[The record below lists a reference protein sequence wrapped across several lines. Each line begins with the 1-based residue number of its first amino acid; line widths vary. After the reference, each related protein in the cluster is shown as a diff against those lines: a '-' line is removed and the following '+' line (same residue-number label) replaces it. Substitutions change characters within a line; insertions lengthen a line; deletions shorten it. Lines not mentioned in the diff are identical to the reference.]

1 MTSLNFTTF
10 DSPNSL
16 VLISKNFPFR
26 DYESYVSLSFT
37 ITPLLSSTVIHP
49 SNPYKIHIHAT
60 TLTQVLLQKYIRE
73 REREREMASWVVIFV
88 LVLAFVHATAARN
101 VPSDDVDLDSN
112 NAVPNEEQV
121 LHASAPAAD
130 SPSSTGLKDK
140 KNFIYGG
147 VGGFAGMGGYAGII
161 GGLPVIGGLG
171 GIGKYGGVGGVGGI
185 GGATGLGTGGAGGVG
200 GAAGGAGGSTLPSP

>member
-1 MTSLNFTTF
+1 
-10 DSPNSL
+10 
-16 VLISKNFPFR
+16 
-26 DYESYVSLSFT
+26 
-37 ITPLLSSTVIHP
+37 
-49 SNPYKIHIHAT
+49 
-60 TLTQVLLQKYIRE
+60 
-73 REREREMASWVVIFV
+73 MASWVVIFV

-101 VPSDDVDLDSN
+101 VPSDADLDSN
-112 NAVPNEEQV
+112 NVVPNEEQV

-171 GIGKYGGVGGVGGI
+171 GIGKYGGVGGI
-185 GGATGLGTGGAGGVG
+185 GGATGLGTGGLGGAGG
-200 GAAGGAGGSTLPSP
+200 AAGGSTLPSP

>member
-1 MTSLNFTTF
+1 
-10 DSPNSL
+10 
-16 VLISKNFPFR
+16 
-26 DYESYVSLSFT
+26 
-37 ITPLLSSTVIHP
+37 
-49 SNPYKIHIHAT
+49 
-60 TLTQVLLQKYIRE
+60 
-73 REREREMASWVVIFV
+73 MASWVVIFM

-101 VPSDDVDLDSN
+101 VPSDVDLDSN
-112 NAVPNEEQV
+112 NVVPNEEQV

-130 SPSSTGLKDK
+130 SPASSTGLKDK

-171 GIGKYGGVGGVGGI
+171 GIGKYGGVGG
-185 GGATGLGTGGAGGVG
+185 ATGLGTGGLGGVG

>member
-1 MTSLNFTTF
+1 
-10 DSPNSL
+10 
-16 VLISKNFPFR
+16 
-26 DYESYVSLSFT
+26 
-37 ITPLLSSTVIHP
+37 
-49 SNPYKIHIHAT
+49 
-60 TLTQVLLQKYIRE
+60 
-73 REREREMASWVVIFV
+73 MASWVVIFV

-101 VPSDDVDLDSN
+101 VPNNADLDSN
-112 NAVPNEEQV
+112 NVVPNEEQV

-171 GIGKYGGVGGVGGI
+171 GIGKYGGVGGI
-185 GGATGLGTGGAGGVG
+185 GGVAGLGTGGLGGVG

>member
-1 MTSLNFTTF
+1 
-10 DSPNSL
+10 
-16 VLISKNFPFR
+16 
-26 DYESYVSLSFT
+26 
-37 ITPLLSSTVIHP
+37 
-49 SNPYKIHIHAT
+49 
-60 TLTQVLLQKYIRE
+60 
-73 REREREMASWVVIFV
+73 MASWAVIFV

-101 VPSDDVDLDSN
+101 VPSDADLDSN
-112 NAVPNEEQV
+112 NVVPNEEQV
-121 LHASAPAAD
+121 LHASAPTSD

-171 GIGKYGGVGGVGGI
+171 GIGKYGGVGGI
-185 GGATGLGTGGAGGVG
+185 GGVAGLGTGGLGGVG

>member
-1 MTSLNFTTF
+1 
-10 DSPNSL
+10 
-16 VLISKNFPFR
+16 
-26 DYESYVSLSFT
+26 
-37 ITPLLSSTVIHP
+37 
-49 SNPYKIHIHAT
+49 
-60 TLTQVLLQKYIRE
+60 
-73 REREREMASWVVIFV
+73 MASWVVIFV

-101 VPSDDVDLDSN
+101 VPSDADLDSN
-112 NAVPNEEQV
+112 NVVPNEEQV

-171 GIGKYGGVGGVGGI
+171 GIGKYGGVGGVGGA
-185 GGATGLGTGGAGGVG
+185 GGATGLGTGGLGGAG